1 MKLVPYP
8 KDLDVYGK
16 DASKATSGKDT
27 VYRIGLNK
35 DGLPCRLTA
44 LSEEEAEL
52 ARKPRRKKR
61 KR

>member
-27 VYRIGLNK
+27 VYRMTLNAK
-35 DGLPCRLTA
+35 GEPARFAA